1 MISLLFDNSLFFA
14 LTVMGGGGGGGAVI
28 SYTRGVWNKINIVEG
43 VFITQ
48 EV

>member
-1 MISLLFDNSLFFA
+1 MISLLSSNSLFFA
-14 LTVMGGGGGGGAVI
+14 LTVMGEGGGGAVI
-28 SYTRGVWNKINIVEG
+28 SYTRGVWNKINIVER